1 MKGCT
6 SSEPAPVLRGTELTR
21 KILVAGALG
30 AGKTT
35 LIGSVSQI
43 KPVTTEETMTSV
55 GADVDRTELP
65 GKTKTTVAMDFG
77 RLHLNDN
84 LVLYLFGAPGQP
96 RFFPI
101 LKDLAHGAL
110 GVLLLVDTRRLGDTY
125 PILELIEDLAL
136 PYAVV
141 VNRFDGAPEPTADR
155 LRAVM
160 RLEATTPVVACD
172 ARVRSSCRDALVAL
186 VKHLLTLTPEP
197 SR

>member
-1 MKGCT
+1 MT
-6 SSEPAPVLRGTELTR
+6 T
-21 KILVAGALG
+21 KILVAGHLS

-43 KPVTTEETMTSV
+43 RPVTTEETMTSA
-55 GADVDRTELP
+55 GADVDRTDLP

-101 LKDLAHGAL
+101 LQDLAHGAL
-110 GVLLLVDTRRLGDTY
+110 GVLLLADTRRLDDTY
-125 PILELIEDLAL
+125 PILELIEDLGL
-136 PYAVV
+136 PYAVAI
-141 VNRFDGAPEPTADR
+141 NRFDGAPEPTADR
-155 LRAVM
+155 LREVM
-160 RLEATTPVVACD
+160 RLEATTPVVTCD
-172 ARVRSSCRDALVAL
+172 ARDRSSCRDALIAL
-186 VKHLLTLTPEP
+186 ITHLLTLTPEP